1 MDDRAAAPVVGK
13 ALEIAVLVVFVGV
26 VSAALFGSVVPT
38 YRTAAGDEVAD
49 RALAAVAGQVDTAAV
64 TTDSVDERRVTVSM
78 PRTIRG
84 AAYVIRVTNESGAPA
99 LVLDHPHA
107 GVGGSITLSTPA
119 EAAVTGQLRSTAE
132 PTVVVS
138 RHEDGTVGVVLE

>member
-13 ALEIAVLVVFVGV
+13 ALEIAILVVFVGV

-38 YRTAAGDEVAD
+38 YRTAAGAEVAD
-49 RALAAVAGQVDTAAV
+49 RTLVAVTGQVDTAAV
-64 TTDSVDERRVTVSM
+64 VSDSVVERRVAVSM

-84 AAYVIRVTNESGAPA
+84 SAYVIRATNESGTQS

-107 GVGGSITLSTPA
+107 EVAGSMLLSTPPDT
-119 EAAVTGQLRSTAE
+119 AVTGRLQSTAD
-132 PTVVVS
+132 PTIVVS
-138 RHEDGTVGVVLE
+138 RRENGVVEVALR

>member
-38 YRTAAGDEVAD
+38 YRTAAGAEVAD
-49 RALAAVAGQVDTAAV
+49 RTLVAVAGQVDTAAV
-64 TTDSVDERRVTVSM
+64 VTDSVVERRVAVSM

-84 AAYVIRVTNESGAPA
+84 SAYVVRAANATQTPT

-107 GVGGSITLSTPA
+107 GVGGSVPLSVPPETR
-119 EAAVTGQLRSTAE
+119 VNGSLRSTSGS
-132 PTVVVS
+132 TVVVTQEGG
-138 RHEDGTVGVVLE
+138 RVEVVLR